1 MDYLYSIL
9 LFVFVVI
16 CLMLLGIILLQ
27 TSQTG
32 GMGSIGG
39 GNSYLEGALGGQG
52 ADKLLL
58 RTTTIFAVIFMSLA
72 IMLNVIDN
80 PTQQYESALEYEEP
94 VSSSDE
100 PKVLQVDEG
109 NDSNQEDSEKT
120 ESEAP
125 KTE

>member
-1 MDYLYSIL
+1 
-9 LFVFVVI
+9 
-16 CLMLLGIILLQ
+16 
-27 TSQTG
+27 
-32 GMGSIGG
+32 
-39 GNSYLEGALGGQG
+39 
-52 ADKLLL
+52 
-58 RTTTIFAVIFMSLA
+58 MSLA

-100 PKVLQVDEG
+100 PKVLQV